1 MKVEIETERCQGH
14 TVCNLRVPEVFQL
27 ATQDGHAFV
36 TDANVPRVLHD
47 RVRQAAANC
56 PERAIRIVEE
66 KA

>member
-1 MKVEIETERCQGH
+1 MKVQIETERCQGH

-36 TDANVPRVLHD
+36 ADADVPPVLQD
-47 RVRQAAANC
+47 GVRQAAANC
-56 PERAIRIVEE
+56 PERAIQIVEG